1 MTSINLWA
9 RISEWKISRGA
20 VSRFKY
26 GQMGQK
32 GRNCH
37 KFQALYQQIFYFF
50 ERLFFATSQNR
61 YVIFFLKSFRLMII
75 RLHSPFETN
84 WMIVPISWSEFRSGL
99 YQIKTSKVGESNLM
113 QRSTRLNQPNRFE
126 KAFKKL
132 QNHQTFKV
140 FNFFLLETQSL
151 SCLSHVEQHPF
162 GLSSPNC

>member
-9 RISEWKISRGA
+9 RISEWKISRGE

-32 GRNCH
+32 GRNGH
-37 KFQALYQQIFYFF
+37 KFQALYQQIFSKLFWAPYRCHESKTVVFF
-50 ERLFFATSQNR
+50 H
-61 YVIFFLKSFRLMII
+61 KSFRLMII

-84 WMIVPISWSEFRSGL
+84 WMIVPISRSEFRSGL
-99 YQIKTSKVGESNLM
+99 YQIKTSKVGESSLM